1 MPDLHI
7 SAAEHAE
14 FVSEAIDRLA
24 PRWTTWT
31 LQTIQQH
38 GQMRFAQIAS
48 ALPWLGT
55 QNTQQVLRRMQTKGL
70 LDRPRHGVYE
80 VSPRGRSARNAHRAL
95 ASWHRAH
102 FAESGPVLAEAE
114 RTEDALRR
122 LRGKGAVDVLHALSQ
137 QGPLPNGELRQAAGL
152 ATGSFHYRVQQLQE
166 DQLLT
171 RTGPSN
177 RAYDL
182 TPAAHALGP
191 VYAELAAFESMA
203 SSATVRH
210 NPTTRPTAGMARAK
224 AAVRRTPSA
233 FPGLFSHAPEP
244 QPRVPAHVTALSR
257 PSRTR

>member
-1 MPDLHI
+1 MYDHT
-7 SAAEHAE
+7 SAKDPTQDVRHA
-14 FVSEAIDRLA
+14 IGRLA

-38 GQMRFAQIAS
+38 GQMRFTEIAS
-48 ALPWLGT
+48 ALPWIGT
-55 QNTQQVLRRMQTKGL
+55 QNTQWVLRRMLTDGL
-70 LDRPRHGVYE
+70 LDRPQLGLYE
-80 VSPRGRSARNAHRAL
+80 VAPLGRHAHNAHRAL

-102 FAESGPVLAEAE
+102 FSESGPVLAKAE

-137 QGPLPNGELRQAAGL
+137 HGPLPNGELRDAAGL

-182 TPAAHALGP
+182 TPAAQALGP
-191 VYAELAAFESMA
+191 VYVELAAFESMA
-203 SSATVRH
+203 SRTTVRH
-210 NPTTRPTAGMARAK
+210 NPTTQPTAGMARAN

-244 QPRVPAHVTALSR
+244 QPRVPVHVSALSR